1 MVVRVCEVATDQ
13 KVGDSSPSERTPE
26 CALIKGVD
34 PVAAWAS
41 GPMTLAATRGGL
53 VQHVL
58 SNSTCLR
65 RVAQGRD
72 IAGRKSGLVI

>member
-58 SNSTCLR
+58 SNSFGFGGTNACLVLSR
-65 RVAQGRD
+65 FG
-72 IAGRKSGLVI
+72 